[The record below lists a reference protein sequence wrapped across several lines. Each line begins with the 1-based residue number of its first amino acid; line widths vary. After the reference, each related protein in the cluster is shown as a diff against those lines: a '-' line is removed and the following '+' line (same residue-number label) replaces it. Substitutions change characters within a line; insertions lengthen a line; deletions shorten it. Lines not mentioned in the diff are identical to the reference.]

1 MLDYWG
7 NCMYKINLVD
17 DERNLNDLLTFHLK
31 NEGWD
36 INNFYSGKEA
46 LLHIEDEVDLWVM
59 DIMMPEVDG
68 YTLIKKVKEKKP
80 DMPVI
85 FISARDSDID
95 RVVGLEFGS
104 EDYITKPFL
113 PRELILRVKKILN
126 RLEKEVI
133 VKQEKDIENGYH
145 IDYNKRQILENG
157 KRIELTS
164 KEFDIIDVFTHNPSK
179 AFSREELIEKVWGAD
194 YFGSDRV
201 VDDLVRRIR
210 KKLPKLEV
218 ETVYGYGYRWLDD
231 EK

>member
-145 IDYNKRQILENG
+145 IDYNKRQILE
-157 KRIELTS
+157 KSSRIA
-164 KEFDIIDVFTHNPSK
+164 H
-179 AFSREELIEKVWGAD
+179 
-194 YFGSDRV
+194 
-201 VDDLVRRIR
+201 
-210 KKLPKLEV
+210 LE
-218 ETVYGYGYRWLDD
+218 T
-231 EK
+231 